1 MRRFALYAAL
11 AAALTLALAPAIA
24 EARIGRGG
32 NFGTRGGQT
41 YAPPP
46 PTRVAPQPAQPVQRN
61 VIQPAQPGQ
70 QTATRPATPT
80 QSAAAPAAA
89 RPGFGPALMG
99 GLLTGGLIGLMLGS
113 GFFGAGLGGV
123 LGALLQIALIGG
135 LIWLG
140 LRLFRAAPVMAGAP
154 AARGPVPDLG
164 SGPAPRA
171 GAGFAGGGHVPLRL
185 TDEDL
190 AAFEAALKDIQAAW
204 SEADRRKLAV
214 LLTPE
219 MLGYATEQLE
229 ADAQRGVRN
238 RVFGLVFEEGD
249 VSEAWR
255 EGVRDYATVAM
266 RYSLTDVDVPV
277 GAPPALPG
285 AAPRERVT
293 ELWTFM
299 RVQGGPWKL
308 SAIQQTG

>member
-11 AAALTLALAPAIA
+11 AATLTLTLAPAIA

-32 NFGTRGGQT
+32 SFGNRGGQT

-61 VIQPAQPGQ
+61 LGQPAAP
-70 QTATRPATPT
+70 TAA
-80 QSAAAPAAA
+80 AAAPAAAA

-99 GLLTGGLIGLMLGS
+99 GLVAGGLIGLMLGS

-135 LIWLG
+135 LIWMG
-140 LRLFRAAPVMAGAP
+140 LRLFRAAPAMAGAA

-164 SGPAPRA
+164 SGPPPRS
-171 GAGFAGGGHVPLRL
+171 GAGFASGGHVPLRL
-185 TDEDL
+185 TEEDL
-190 AAFEAALKDIQAAW
+190 ATFEAALKDIQTAW
-204 SEADRRKLAV
+204 SEADKAKLGRM
-214 LLTPE
+214 LTPE
-219 MLGYATEQLE
+219 MLGSVTEQLDE
-229 ADAQRGVRN
+229 DARRGVRN
-238 RVFGLVFEEGD
+238 RVSGLVFEEGD

-266 RYSLTDVDVPV
+266 RFSLTDVDVPA
-277 GAPPALPG
+277 GAPPAPPG
-285 AAPRERVT
+285 AAPRETVT
-293 ELWTFM
+293 ELWTFV
-299 RVQGGPWKL
+299 RVQGGPWLL
-308 SAIQQTG
+308 SAIQQTGNAAG

>member
-11 AAALTLALAPAIA
+11 AATLTLALAPAIA

-32 NFGTRGGQT
+32 SFGTRGGQT

-46 PTRVAPQPAQPVQRN
+46 PTRVAPQQAQPVQRN
-61 VIQPAQPGQ
+61 LAQPAAP
-70 QTATRPATPT
+70 TAA
-80 QSAAAPAAA
+80 AAAPATAA

-99 GLLTGGLIGLMLGS
+99 GLLAGGLIGLMLGS

-123 LGALLQIALIGG
+123 LGALLQLALIGG

-140 LRLFRAAPVMAGAP
+140 LRLFRAAPAMAGA
-154 AARGPVPDLG
+154 AAGRFPVPDLG
-164 SGPAPRA
+164 SGPLPRS

-185 TDEDL
+185 TEEDL
-190 AAFEAALKDIQAAW
+190 ATFEAALKDIQAAW
-204 SEADRRKLAV
+204 SEADTAKLGRM
-214 LLTPE
+214 LTPE
-219 MLGYATEQLE
+219 MLGYVAEQLDE
-229 ADAQRGVRN
+229 DARRGVRN
-238 RVFGLVFEEGD
+238 RVSGLVFEEGD

-266 RYSLTDVDVPV
+266 RFSLTDVDVPV

-285 AAPRERVT
+285 AAPRETVT
-293 ELWTFM
+293 ELWTFV
-299 RVQGGPWKL
+299 RVQGGPWLL
-308 SAIQQTG
+308 SAIQQTGTAAG

>member
-11 AAALTLALAPAIA
+11 AATLTLALAPAIA
-24 EARIGRGG
+24 EARLGRGG
-32 NFGTRGGQT
+32 SFGSRGGQT

-46 PTRVAPQPAQPVQRN
+46 PTRVAPQPAQPVQRS
-61 VIQPAQPGQ
+61 VTQPAS
-70 QTATRPATPT
+70 PAAAA
-80 QSAAAPAAA
+80 AAAP
-89 RPGFGPALMG
+89 RPGFGGALMG
-99 GLLTGGLIGLMLGS
+99 GLLAGGLIGMLLGT
-113 GFFGAGLGGV
+113 GFFGAGFGGV
-123 LGALLQIALIGG
+123 LGALLQLALIGG
-135 LIWLG
+135 LVWLG
-140 LRLFRAAPVMAGAP
+140 LRLFRAAPAMAGAP
-154 AARGPVPDLG
+154 AGRGPVPDLG
-164 SGPAPRA
+164 AGRT
-171 GAGFAGGGHVPLRL
+171 GAGFADGGPVPLRL

-190 AAFEAALKDIQAAW
+190 ARFETALKEVQAAW
-204 SEADRRKLAV
+204 SEADTAKLAG

-219 MLGYATEQLE
+219 MLGHVTEQLE
-229 ADAQRGVRN
+229 ADTQRGVRN
-238 RVFGLVFEEGD
+238 RVSGLVFEEGD

-285 AAPRERVT
+285 AAPRETVT

-299 RVQGGPWKL
+299 RVQGGPWRL